1 VSAGTLSYKTDA
13 QPNGDGRSSVVSIDL
28 KSANRVIERA
38 LEIARAENLKPMTI
52 CVLDTGGHFVCGQR
66 EDKSSLLRFEI
77 AFGKAWGAL
86 GMGHSTRFF
95 EDVLVK
101 RRPYFANSLEAAS
114 HGRFITVYGG
124 VLIRDNAGELVGAIG
139 VTGDTGENDER
150 IAVAALE
157 HCGFVADL
165 S

>member
-1 VSAGTLSYKTDA
+1 M
-13 QPNGDGRSSVVSIDL
+13 SISL

-38 LEIARAENLKPMTI
+38 LELARAEGLKPLTI
-52 CVLDTGGHFVCGQR
+52 CVLDTGGHFVSGQR
-66 EDKSSLLRFEI
+66 EEKSSLLRFEI
-77 AFGKAWGAL
+77 AFGKAWGSL

-101 RRPYFANSLEAAS
+101 NRPYFANSLEAAS

-124 VLIRDNAGELVGAIG
+124 VLIRDKDGELLGAIG
-139 VTGDTGENDER
+139 VTGDTGANDER
-150 IAVAALE
+150 MAVAALE

>member
-1 VSAGTLSYKTDA
+1 M
-13 QPNGDGRSSVVSIDL
+13 SIDL

-38 LEIARAENLKPMTI
+38 LELARAEKLKPLTVCI
-52 CVLDTGGHFVCGQR
+52 LDTGGHFVSGQR
-66 EDKSSLLRFEI
+66 EDGSSLLRFEI
-77 AFGKAWGAL
+77 AFGKAWGSL

-101 RRPYFANSLEAAS
+101 NRPYFANSLEAAS
-114 HGRFITVYGG
+114 GGRFITVYGG
-124 VLIRDNAGELVGAIG
+124 VLIRSKDGQLLGAIG
-139 VTGDTGENDER
+139 ITGDSGVNDER
-150 IAVAALE
+150 MAVAALE

>member
-1 VSAGTLSYKTDA
+1 M
-13 QPNGDGRSSVVSIDL
+13 SIDL
-28 KSANRVIERA
+28 KSANRVVEAA
-38 LEIARAENLKPMTI
+38 LEMARAERLKPMTVCI
-52 CVLDTGGHFVCGQR
+52 LDAGGHFVCGQR
-66 EDKSSLLRFEI
+66 EDDSSLLRFDI

-101 RRPYFANSLEAAS
+101 NRPYFAHSLDAVS
-114 HGRFITVYGG
+114 QGRFVTVYGG
-124 VLIRDNAGELVGAIG
+124 VLIRSESGELLGAIG
-139 VTGDTGENDER
+139 ITGDTGFNDER

-157 HCGFVADL
+157 KCGFVADL

>member
-1 VSAGTLSYKTDA
+1 M
-13 QPNGDGRSSVVSIDL
+13 SIDL
-28 KSANRVIERA
+28 KSANRVIDRA
-38 LEIARAENLKPMTI
+38 LELARAEKLKPLTVCI
-52 CVLDTGGHFVCGQR
+52 LDTGGHFVAGQR
-66 EDKSSLLRFEI
+66 EDGSSLLRFEI

-101 RRPYFANSLEAAS
+101 KRPYFANSLEAAS
-114 HGRFITVYGG
+114 GGRFITVYGG
-124 VLIRDNAGELVGAIG
+124 VLIRSKDGDLVGAIG
-139 VTGDTGENDER
+139 ITGDTGENDER

-157 HCGFVADL
+157 QCGFVADL

>member
-1 VSAGTLSYKTDA
+1 M
-13 QPNGDGRSSVVSIDL
+13 SIDL

-38 LEIARAENLKPMTI
+38 LELARAEKLKPLTVCI
-52 CVLDTGGHFVCGQR
+52 LDTGGHFVSGQR
-66 EDKSSLLRFEI
+66 EDRSSLLRFEI

-101 RRPYFANSLEAAS
+101 NRPYFANSLEAAS

-124 VLIRDNAGELVGAIG
+124 VLIRSKEDEELLGAIG
-139 VTGDTGENDER
+139 ITGDTGVNDER

>member
-1 VSAGTLSYKTDA
+1 
-13 QPNGDGRSSVVSIDL
+13 
-28 KSANRVIERA
+28 
-38 LEIARAENLKPMTI
+38 
-52 CVLDTGGHFVCGQR
+52 
-66 EDKSSLLRFEI
+66 
-77 AFGKAWGAL
+77 
-86 GMGHSTRFF
+86 MGHSTRFF

-124 VLIRDNAGELVGAIG
+124 VLIRDTAGELIGAIG

>member
-1 VSAGTLSYKTDA
+1 LSYKLAA
-13 QPNGDGRSSVVSIDL
+13 QPNGNGRTASVSIDL

-38 LEIARAENLKPMTI
+38 LELARAEGFKPMTI
-52 CVLDTGGHFVCGQR
+52 CVLDSGGHFVSGQR

-124 VLIRDNAGELVGAIG
+124 VLIRDEAGELIGAIG

>member
-1 VSAGTLSYKTDA
+1 MLL
-13 QPNGDGRSSVVSIDL
+13 DL
-28 KSANRVIERA
+28 KSANRVIARA
-38 LEIARAENLKPMTI
+38 LELARAEKLKPLTVCI
-52 CVLDTGGHFVCGQR
+52 LDEGGHLVSAQR
-66 EDKSSLLRFEI
+66 EDRSSLLRFDI
-77 AFGKAWGAL
+77 AYGKAWGAL

-95 EDVLVK
+95 EDVLVR

-124 VLIRDNAGELVGAIG
+124 VLIRSVPDRELLGAIG
-139 VTGDTGENDER
+139 ITGDTGENDER
-150 IAVAALE
+150 MAVAALE

>member
-1 VSAGTLSYKTDA
+1 M
-13 QPNGDGRSSVVSIDL
+13 SIDL

-38 LEIARAENLKPMTI
+38 LELARAENLKPLTVCI
-52 CVLDTGGHFVCGQR
+52 LDTGGHFVSGQR
-66 EDKSSLLRFEI
+66 EDQSSLLRFEI
-77 AFGKAWGAL
+77 AFGKAWGSL

-101 RRPYFANSLEAAS
+101 NRPYFANSLEAAS

-124 VLIRDNAGELVGAIG
+124 GLIRAKDGELLGAIG
-139 VTGDTGENDER
+139 ITGDTGVNDER

>member
-1 VSAGTLSYKTDA
+1 M
-13 QPNGDGRSSVVSIDL
+13 SIDL

-38 LEIARAENLKPMTI
+38 LELSRAEKLKPLTVCI
-52 CVLDTGGHFVCGQR
+52 LDTGGHFVSGQR
-66 EDKSSLLRFEI
+66 EDGSSLLRFEI

-101 RRPYFANSLEAAS
+101 NRPYFANSLEAAS

-124 VLIRDNAGELVGAIG
+124 VLIRSKEGQLLGAIG
-139 VTGDTGENDER
+139 ITGDTGVNDER
-150 IAVAALE
+150 MAVAALE

>member
-1 VSAGTLSYKTDA
+1 M
-13 QPNGDGRSSVVSIDL
+13 SIDL
-28 KSANRVIERA
+28 KSANRVIDRA
-38 LEIARAENLKPMTI
+38 LELARAEKLKPLTVCI
-52 CVLDTGGHFVCGQR
+52 LDTGGHFVSGQR
-66 EDKSSLLRFEI
+66 EDRSGLLRFEI

-101 RRPYFANSLEAAS
+101 NRPYFANSLEAAS

-124 VLIRDNAGELVGAIG
+124 VLIRSKEDEELLGAIG
-139 VTGDTGENDER
+139 ITGDTGVNDER

>member
-1 VSAGTLSYKTDA
+1 
-13 QPNGDGRSSVVSIDL
+13 VSIDL

-38 LEIARAENLKPMTI
+38 LELARAENLKPLTV
-52 CVLDTGGHFVCGQR
+52 CVLDTGGHFVSGQR
-66 EDKSSLLRFEI
+66 EDRSSLLRFEI

-101 RRPYFANSLEAAS
+101 NRPYFANSLEAAS

-124 VLIRDNAGELVGAIG
+124 VLIRSQDGELLGAIG
-139 VTGDTGENDER
+139 LTGDTGVNDER
-150 IAVAALE
+150 VAVAALE
-157 HCGFVADL
+157 YCGLVADL

>member
-1 VSAGTLSYKTDA
+1 MTRRGVSM
-13 QPNGDGRSSVVSIDL
+13 SIDL

-38 LEIARAENLKPMTI
+38 LELARADGLKPLTVCI
-52 CVLDTGGHFVCGQR
+52 LDTGGHFVSGQR

-101 RRPYFANSLEAAS
+101 KRPYFANSLEAAS
-114 HGRFITVYGG
+114 GGRFITVYGG
-124 VLIRDNAGELVGAIG
+124 VLIRSKDGDLVGAIG
-139 VTGDTGENDER
+139 ITGDTGENDER

-157 HCGFVADL
+157 QCGFVADL

>member
-1 VSAGTLSYKTDA
+1 LSYKIAA
-13 QPNGDGRSSVVSIDL
+13 QPNNNGRTASVSIDL
-28 KSANRVIERA
+28 KSANRVVERA
-38 LEIARAENLKPMTI
+38 LEIARAEGLKPMTI
-52 CVLDTGGHFVCGQR
+52 CVLDAGGHFVCGQR

-124 VLIRDNAGELVGAIG
+124 VLIRDKAGDLIGAIG

-150 IAVAALE
+150 IAVAPLE